1 MTGSGSRLAL
11 DAHVASA
18 ESAPGHLIGW
28 KAGLGG
34 PGAIDTLHLQ
44 GALVGRL
51 VAEGQLSSGTTVS
64 VADWVNPRLEP
75 EIAVRIGRRLTGD
88 ETPESVIDAIA
99 EAMPAFELVDVTGTL
114 DDVPAILRT
123 NIYHRAIVLGAPLDP
138 LEALQGAL
146 PVTIIAGA
154 RTVAHRKRAT
164 DAIGGIATVI
174 AHAARAVAAAGEAIE
189 SGQLVMTGSLVT
201 PIPVVAGQDYLAD
214 LGRLGVVSLR
224 TS

>member
-18 ESAPGHLIGW
+18 ESAPGRLIGW
-28 KAGLGG
+28 KAGLGAAG
-34 PGAIDTLHLQ
+34 TIDTLRLR

-51 VAEGQLSSGTTVS
+51 TADGRLSSGASVP
-64 VADWVNPRLEP
+64 VADLASPRLEP
-75 EIAVRIGRRLTGD
+75 EIAVRIGRRLSAA

-99 EAMPAFELVDVTGTL
+99 EAMPAFEIVDVTGTL
-114 DDVPAILRT
+114 DDVPAILEA
-123 NIYHRAIVLGAPLDP
+123 NIYHRAIVLGSPLDP
-138 LEALQGAL
+138 AEALEGAL
-146 PVTIIAGA
+146 PVTVIAGS
-154 RTVAHRKRAT
+154 RVVAHRTRAT

-201 PIPVVAGQDYLAD
+201 PIPVIAGQDYLAD